1 MTGIQATLGSSPHTR
16 GALSAA
22 SFNTPKTRD
31 HPRIRG
37 EHRLYLCNRWN
48 NHGIIPAYAGST
60 TSLSSKLLVSLGS
73 SPHTRGAHRCDN
85 RRQQANRDH
94 PRIRGEHHK
103 GSEHRRFWNGIIPA
117 YAGST
122 SYASA
127 TKAMPSGSSPHTRG
141 ARRLPGAPPAP
152 RRDHPRI
159 RGEHVERDLDRD
171 VARGSSPHTR
181 GALHH
186 PGDPIREPG
195 IIPAY
200 AGSTCSPQSSE

>member
-73 SPHTRGAHRCDN
+73 SPHTRGAPQRF
-85 RRQQANRDH
+85 RTSSLLERDH
-94 PRIRGEHHK
+94 PRIRGEHPL
-103 GSEHRRFWNGIIPA
+103 GDAVRVMGRGIIPA

-122 SYASA
+122 AA
-127 TKAMPSGSSPHTRG
+127 TTCALVGATGSSPHTRG
-141 ARRLPGAPPAP
+141 APFLRSPLKSLPG
-152 RRDHPRI
+152 DHPRI
-159 RGEHVERDLDRD
+159 RGEHFRE
-171 VARGSSPHTR
+171 VARER
-181 GALHH
+181 LRA
-186 PGDPIREPG
+186 G

-200 AGSTCSPQSSE
+200 AGSTRTLAIGLSWLMGSSPHTRGAPR